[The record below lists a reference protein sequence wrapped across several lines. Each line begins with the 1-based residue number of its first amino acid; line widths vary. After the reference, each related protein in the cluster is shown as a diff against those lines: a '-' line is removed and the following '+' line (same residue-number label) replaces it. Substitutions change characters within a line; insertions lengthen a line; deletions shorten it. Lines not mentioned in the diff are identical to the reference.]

1 MPETSA
7 TASISGK
14 PRWYVPTPGK
24 FLAAVLL
31 IQGVLYLSAHYRW
44 FWFNERKG
52 YTVLITFA
60 ASAFLLLLLVGW
72 VGISRFFKTRQQFGL
87 ATLLLI
93 VPVMAI
99 PCGWLAH
106 ELTLARE
113 QRDFAAKLH
122 SRGGWVAY
130 NRGSSFD
137 LVPPFLRPMTRQKLE
152 SILGDDYFRDVT
164 DVTMYGAEDHD
175 LTFIARFSQLV
186 SLQNLASRDGDAA
199 RITDAG
205 LEHLRGLTRLKH
217 LSLQKANITDQGLE
231 RIGGLTQLEGLQI
244 QDSPRITESGLG
256 KLHRLTGL
264 KTLDLTNAS
273 ITDAGLEHIKEFTQL
288 INLWIGGNQLTDD
301 GLVHLKTLTKLETLE
316 LRNMPVSDVGL
327 EHLQSLKQLRRLS
340 IKGTLI
346 TNPGARVFMDAVRGC
361 AID

>member
-31 IQGVLYLSAHYRW
+31 MQGVLYLSAHYRW

-99 PCGWLAH
+99 PCGWLAR

-113 QRDFAAKLH
+113 QRDFAATLD
-122 SRGGWVAY
+122 SRSKVGY
-130 NRGSSFD
+130 NQGSSFD
-137 LVPPFLRPMTRQKLE
+137 LAPPFLRPMARQKLE
-152 SILGDDYFRDVT
+152 SILGDDFFRDVT
-164 DVTMYGAEDHD
+164 DVTMYGAEDRD
-175 LTFIARFSQLV
+175 LAFIERFNHLV
-186 SLQNLASRDGDAA
+186 SLQILAPRDGDAP

-205 LEHLRGLTRLKH
+205 LEHLRGLVRLKH
-217 LSLQKANITDQGLE
+217 LSLQKANITDRGLE
-231 RIGGLTQLEGLQI
+231 HIGGLTQLEGLQI
-244 QDSPRITESGLG
+244 PDSPRVSDVGVG
-256 KLHRLTGL
+256 KLHRLTSL
-264 KTLDLTNAS
+264 RTLDLTNAS

-288 INLWIGGNQLTDD
+288 INLWLGGNQLTDD
-301 GLVHLKTLTKLETLE
+301 GLVHLKGLTELKSME